1 MQPSTTNKPTSE
13 GQAAKNRIAE
23 FRQNVNNGATASQ
36 ARKTVRAI
44 ENPVTP
50 PVATPTPV
58 ITPDSMAPATP
69 MKVAPPVP
77 STQAQ
82 GMMAEFTDATDT
94 YTQNLADQAK
104 ALEAPKTNALNDYI
118 TQLTSAKGLTGLTND
133 AYAVEG
139 GVNDITPELNDIND
153 KIRREQLSMRRRTEA
168 INNNGGG
175 LASGAAAEVANVE
188 RESFAKQA
196 DLSVIQMAV
205 QGRYDSAQ
213 EIASRAVAAQLEKQT
228 NDLAILKFNYD
239 ENKSAFDKS
248 EQRAFESA
256 QADRENKLET
266 ERQNLTDIKQFAISA
281 LQAGAS
287 TSEVQRAMQ
296 SKTMD
301 EAINLVGGYLRPK
314 PVVKTAKAP
323 DLQNFGTSDKP
334 IWKQYDPT
342 TGSYIDVKGIGSD
355 PQSNALGNALA
366 SNDIDNL
373 NNILTSG
380 ALSKTVGPNSLART
394 SPGLWSATKRFVSGF
409 LTGGATAGAIASP
422 TVVGTLPAA
431 IIGGLATGVVNAS
444 RGSMTELTGE
454 RQNFIGT
461 VEQMREGLTLDKLA
475 QAKGQGVT
483 FGSLTEGERQ
493 SVARSASKI
502 GTWAIKDGSD
512 NVTGYNIDEASFKK
526 EIDTI
531 NYFKKL
537 DAILQGASPESV
549 GVQQYPDGTL
559 WVSNSDGTFS
569 ELKR

>member
-1 MQPSTTNKPTSE
+1 MATQALTNLSIKNSKTTPTAE
-13 GQAAKNRIAE
+13 GQAAANRIAE
-23 FRQNVNNGATASQ
+23 FRQNVNNGATATQ

-77 STQAQ
+77 STQAE

-133 AYAVEG
+133 AYAVKG

-205 QGRYDSAQ
+205 QGRYDSAK
-213 EIASRAVAAQLEKQT
+213 EIADRAVSAQLEKQT

-239 ENKSAFDKS
+239 ENKELFTKA

-256 QADRENKLET
+256 QTDRENKLAE
-266 ERQNLTDIKQFAISA
+266 ERQNLADIKQFAISA

-287 TSEVQRAMQ
+287 TAEVQKAMQ

-301 EAINLVGGYLRPK
+301 EAISLVGGYLRPK
-314 PVVKTAKAP
+314 PVSTGVGTPTIKTINGVDYQWNPATGTWEVPTVGGVPAGQSNTQTDLVTNTITLADELLSDTTPGKSAAIGASLAKLVPYGKESGMQGDRVAFEEKLNTFKASLSLDNLKMLKGP
-323 DLQNFGTSDKP
+323 MSDK
-334 IWKQYDPT
+334 D
-342 TGSYIDVKGIGSD
+342 
-355 PQSNALGNALA
+355 LA
-366 SNDIDNL
+366 
-373 NNILTSG
+373 
-380 ALSKTVGPNSLART
+380 
-394 SPGLWSATKRFVSGF
+394 
-409 LTGGATAGAIASP
+409 
-422 TVVGTLPAA
+422 
-431 IIGGLATGVVNAS
+431 
-444 RGSMTELTGE
+444 
-454 RQNFIGT
+454 FI
-461 VEQMREGLTLDKLA
+461 
-475 QAKGQGVT
+475 
-483 FGSLTEGERQ
+483 Q
-493 SVARSASKI
+493 SVSSSI
-502 GTWAIKDGSD
+502 NPNMS
-512 NVTGYNIDEASFKK
+512 EASFNAEVKK
-526 EIDTI
+526 VKERLQKAQKVAQPVVFGIPQLAPNETI
-531 NYFKKL
+531 ADRQAEN
-537 DAILQGASPESV
+537 GAMIIIT
-549 GVQQYPDGTL
+549 D
-559 WVSNSDGTFS
+559 
-569 ELKR
+569 